1 MSLALDTLP
10 AVNHERD
17 IERPVSTSRNRAIV
31 MGGSMAGLAAARVLS
46 DHYLEVI
53 LVERDHLGEIP
64 GHRRG
69 VPQGRHTHG
78 LLASG
83 RNIWERFFPGLFED
97 LISAGAVTA
106 DISRDAHWCFE
117 GGEHARCE
125 SGLEAVLVSRPLL
138 EGMIRQRVRNLPNVL
153 FWDGCQVKG
162 LAASSDNSRVIG
174 IRVEGG
180 PLLADLVVDATGRGS
195 RSPQWLAAMGFGAP
209 KQERV
214 GVNIGYAT
222 RHFRRARHHLNG
234 ALLASIAAT
243 PETRRSGIIVAQEGN
258 RWAVSLNSYGG
269 QVPTELSA
277 FIEFAKTLPAP
288 YIYDVISQA
297 EPIDEGQWARFP
309 ASVRNR
315 YESMNRLPEGYLV
328 LGDAICSFNPVY
340 GQGMS
345 VAALQA
351 VELDKAL
358 RAHSTNLTRRF
369 FAHTAKVVDIAWST
383 AAGNDLRIPGV
394 VGPKT
399 PMSRFLNW
407 YMAELH
413 VSAQSDPS
421 MAIAFQNLTNLLAPP
436 PSLLKPRLA
445 ARVLSEAFFRQA
457 ARNRAMRLEAA
468 ARGAF

>member
-180 PLLADLVVDATGRGS
+180 PLLADLVVDATGRGF
-195 RSPQWLAAMGFGAP
+195 A
-209 KQERV
+209 
-214 GVNIGYAT
+214 
-222 RHFRRARHHLNG
+222 
-234 ALLASIAAT
+234 
-243 PETRRSGIIVAQEGN
+243 RRSGSQPWDSERRSRNGSESISDTQ
-258 RWAVSLNSYGG
+258 
-269 QVPTELSA
+269 
-277 FIEFAKTLPAP
+277 PAT
-288 YIYDVISQA
+288 S
-297 EPIDEGQWARFP
+297 
-309 ASVRNR
+309 
-315 YESMNRLPEGYLV
+315 
-328 LGDAICSFNPVY
+328 
-340 GQGMS
+340 
-345 VAALQA
+345 AAL
-351 VELDKAL
+351 
-358 RAHSTNLTRRF
+358 
-369 FAHTAKVVDIAWST
+369 
-383 AAGNDLRIPGV
+383 
-394 VGPKT
+394 
-399 PMSRFLNW
+399 
-407 YMAELH
+407 
-413 VSAQSDPS
+413 
-421 MAIAFQNLTNLLAPP
+421 AIT
-436 PSLLKPRLA
+436 
-445 ARVLSEAFFRQA
+445 
-457 ARNRAMRLEAA
+457 
-468 ARGAF
+468 